1 MKGSISIST
10 FKGNKSS
17 NQDRFSVDA
26 KIISHDSPRI
36 DCELEFELDETY
48 HVVAVAD
55 GVTNSIDGG
64 KAAEFV
70 VKAIYDSYE
79 EGVLT
84 FEDEK
89 DDVKETLK
97 DCFDKIMDNV
107 ASMLR
112 WEYKDFIS
120 DVSVASTISV
130 VMFNNK
136 NIWAYN
142 LGDSPILLI
151 RENRII
157 SLFHE
162 DTLGA
167 EKLRKQKERNIADRL
182 FFKEAPPTERE
193 FNCLTK
199 CVSNH
204 CYQVDG
210 NLFTSELQDEDII
223 LIASDGLLKAIKEDE
238 IIGCNNS
245 KKLIDKTL
253 GKASDNVT
261 VAVIRKEGEDTRY
274 VAD

>member
-97 DCFDKIMDNV
+97 DCFDKIIIVKKLEDGKYDARYNLESFIDANNDIIDDKTKGIFDGVDLKISNMIGELAV
-107 ASMLR
+107 AFK
-112 WEYKDFIS
+112 EYLE
-120 DVSVASTISV
+120 SVLNA
-130 VMFNNK
+130 FNNDDDGF
-136 NIWAYN
+136 Y
-142 LGDSPILLI
+142 
-151 RENRII
+151 R
-157 SLFHE
+157 
-162 DTLGA
+162 
-167 EKLRKQKERNIADRL
+167 KLKQ
-182 FFKEAPPTERE
+182 
-193 FNCLTK
+193 
-199 CVSNH
+199 
-204 CYQVDG
+204 
-210 NLFTSELQDEDII
+210 
-223 LIASDGLLKAIKEDE
+223 
-238 IIGCNNS
+238 
-245 KKLIDKTL
+245 
-253 GKASDNVT
+253 
-261 VAVIRKEGEDTRY
+261 
-274 VAD
+274 